1 MKYYAVKTGKQ
12 TGIFTNWDECKKS
25 VNGFSGAVYKSFKS
39 EKEALEYLNGA
50 TNTVNASE
58 VSEIAKT
65 SPVDS
70 NTAIAY
76 CDGSYNDDIKKFSY
90 GVVVMYDG
98 KEYEFAKAF
107 NVVDE
112 SRNVT
117 GEIFGAMKAMQF
129 CLDNNIKALDLY
141 YDYAGIEAW
150 ATGNWKANKELTKKY
165 ANFCKALKDKLNVNF
180 IKVQAHTGVELNE
193 RADKLAKAALGL

>member
-1 MKYYAVKTGKQ
+1 MKYYAVRKGYK
-12 TGIFTNWDECKKS
+12 TGIFVDWEECKS
-25 VNGFSGAVYKSFKS
+25 YVCGFSGAEYKSFNNQ
-39 EKEALEYLNGA
+39 ADAYDYLNNK
-50 TNTVNASE
+50 TEYINN
-58 VSEIAKT
+58 EIKT
-65 SPVDS
+65 D
-70 NTAIAY
+70 NNKAIAY
-76 CDGSYNDDIKKFSY
+76 CDGSYDNNTQRFAY
-90 GVVVMYDG
+90 GVVIMYDRQTT
-98 KEYEFAKAF
+98 EFSQAF
-107 NVVDE
+107 DAFDTG
-112 SRNVT
+112 RNVT

-165 ANFCKALKDKLNVNF
+165 ANFCKALKDKLDVSF

>member
-1 MKYYAVKTGKQ
+1 MKYYAVRKEYK
-12 TGIFTNWDECKKS
+12 TGIFVDWEECKS
-25 VNGFSGAVYKSFKS
+25 YVCGFSGAEYKSFNNQ
-39 EKEALEYLNGA
+39 ADAYDYLNNK
-50 TNTVNASE
+50 TEYINN
-58 VSEIAKT
+58 EIKT
-65 SPVDS
+65 DS
-70 NTAIAY
+70 DKAIAY
-76 CDGSYNDDIKKFSY
+76 CDGSYDNNTQRFAY
-90 GVVVMYDG
+90 GVVIMYDRQTT
-98 KEYEFAKAF
+98 EFSQAF
-107 NVVDE
+107 DAFDTG
-112 SRNVT
+112 RNVT

-165 ANFCKALKDKLNVNF
+165 ANFCTALKDKLDVSF